1 MNADRIAN
9 AMSLMRH
16 LPESVHQGLTGGNTS
31 LMQHVT
37 KGDAQAPSHD
47 ATLTALTLNPRR
59 SKIEDVPEQ
68 DHEYDPGITVKDST
82 NLVAV
87 EHLGSL
93 LHLW

>member
-1 MNADRIAN
+1 
-9 AMSLMRH
+9 
-16 LPESVHQGLTGGNTS
+16 
-31 LMQHVT
+31 MQHVT
-37 KGDAQAPSHD
+37 KGDAQAPLHD

-93 LHLW
+93 LHLWQLSLQCLHLDDCELAACNVIGCRV